1 MIARLPSSDS
11 HLNFW
16 KDIVTMDSAPL
27 IQVERVFLTEFL
39 KLFIIPAL
47 EKSQTNDE
55 QMGVD
60 AGYLAR
66 LWPVT
71 VRSHIVSIKSY
82 QEFPEKIFPATEAHL
97 GNSLKDVDHA
107 NFFRNSIQAPF
118 LKEAAASIT
127 QHGGSWLEFPK
138 LFAAGA
144 DSHWNNLFLRSVLRN
159 LNSLSQTG
167 NTFFIIFLFQEF
179 SVSAENNS
187 SNKKV
192 KF

>member
-1 MIARLPSSDS
+1 MYFRC
-11 HLNFW
+11 
-16 KDIVTMDSAPL
+16 
-27 IQVERVFLTEFL
+27 
-39 KLFIIPAL
+39 
-47 EKSQTNDE
+47 
-55 QMGVD
+55 
-60 AGYLAR
+60 
-66 LWPVT
+66 VT
-71 VRSHIVSIKSY
+71 VRIQAFHSNQSH
-82 QEFPEKIFPATEAHL
+82 
-97 GNSLKDVDHA
+97 